1 MKKPVIK
8 ESVDSNIEN
17 SVEDK
22 NVPTRKAPMAKKTFS
37 LNDFKA
43 KNNLNDEVKD
53 KPLDFIRV
61 SPAFEDA
68 TGLGIAIGYFSI
80 VAGHS
85 STGKST
91 LIMETIVGSQ
101 KKGILPV
108 IIDLENNFS
117 FERAKLMGMEYEE
130 IIDEETG
137 EIVGYDGFFLYI
149 NSQYILDN
157 YDKKRNN
164 KLKEPTIEG
173 LAACMNHLLD
183 EQEEGNLDYPL
194 LFALDSIGVLADEK
208 SALGSRNNQF
218 AAGAYSTHFQSL
230 LNYRIPASRKQNRK
244 NTNTVLA
251 VNKIWLDNMNGGGIK
266 MKGGD
271 SFFYACRA
279 IFLLGNQIT
288 HGTKKLYAECTYKGV
303 KYSYQY
309 GIEVK
314 VKCIK
319 NHITGVSTENKII
332 STVHGFIS
340 INDVETYKKENKIFL
355 LSKLGI
361 PEDADVEIK
370 TREVESENI
379 EIE

>member
-1 MKKPVIK
+1 
-8 ESVDSNIEN
+8 
-17 SVEDK
+17 
-22 NVPTRKAPMAKKTFS
+22 MAKTKIDAVQDSATTNTEETTVPARGKKIEKKSFS
-37 LNDFKA
+37 LSDFKA

-61 SPAFEDA
+61 SQAFEES
-68 TGLGIAIGYFSI
+68 TGLGIAVGYFSI

-85 STGKST
+85 SVGKST
-91 LIMETIVGSQ
+91 LVMEAIVGAQ

-117 FERAKLMGMEYEE
+117 FERAKLMGMEFDE
-130 IIDEETG
+130 IVDESTG

-157 YDKKRNN
+157 YDKKRNP

-183 EQEEGNLDYPL
+183 EQEDGNLDYSL
-194 LFALDSIGVLADEK
+194 FFALDSIGVLADEK

-230 LNYRIPASRKQNRK
+230 LNYRIPASRKLNRK
-244 NTNTVLA
+244 HTNTVLA
-251 VNKIWLDNMNGGGIK
+251 VNKIWLDNLNGGGIK

-271 SFFYACRA
+271 SLFYACRA

-288 HGTKKLYAECTYKGV
+288 HGTKKLYAECTYQGQ

-319 NHITGVSTENKII
+319 NHITGVSVENRII
-332 STVHGFIS
+332 SSVHGFIS
-340 INDVETYKKENKIFL
+340 VNDVDKYKKDNKIFL

-361 PEDADVEIK
+361 PENADVDLK
-370 TREVESENI
+370 TT
-379 EIE
+379 EIESDNVELE

>member
-1 MKKPVIK
+1 
-8 ESVDSNIEN
+8 
-17 SVEDK
+17 
-22 NVPTRKAPMAKKTFS
+22 MAKTKSETAPEVVVNTEETTVPARGKKIEKKSFS
-37 LNDFKA
+37 LSDFKA

-61 SPAFEDA
+61 SQAFEES
-68 TGLGIAIGYFSI
+68 TGLGIAVGYFSI

-85 STGKST
+85 SVGKST
-91 LIMETIVGSQ
+91 LVMEAIVGAQ

-117 FERAKLMGMEYEE
+117 FERAKLMGMEFDE
-130 IIDEETG
+130 IVDESTG

-157 YDKKRNN
+157 YDKKRNP

-183 EQEEGNLDYPL
+183 EQEDGNLDYSL
-194 LFALDSIGVLADEK
+194 FFALDSIGVLADEK

-230 LNYRIPASRKQNRK
+230 LNYRIPASRKLNRK
-244 NTNTVLA
+244 HTNTVLA
-251 VNKIWLDNMNGGGIK
+251 VNKIWLDNLNGGGIK

-271 SFFYACRA
+271 SLFYACRA

-288 HGTKKLYAECTYKGV
+288 HGTKKLYAECTYQGQ

-319 NHITGVSTENKII
+319 NHITGVSVENRII
-332 STVHGFIS
+332 SSVHGFIS
-340 INDVETYKKENKIFL
+340 VNDVDKYKKDNKIFL

-361 PEDADVEIK
+361 PENADVDLK
-370 TREVESENI
+370 TT
-379 EIE
+379 EIESDNVELE

>member
-1 MKKPVIK
+1 M
-8 ESVDSNIEN
+8 
-17 SVEDK
+17 
-22 NVPTRKAPMAKKTFS
+22 
-37 LNDFKA
+37 
-43 KNNLNDEVKD
+43 
-53 KPLDFIRV
+53 
-61 SPAFEDA
+61 
-68 TGLGIAIGYFSI
+68 
-80 VAGHS
+80 
-85 STGKST
+85 
-91 LIMETIVGSQ
+91 
-101 KKGILPV
+101 

-117 FERAKLMGMEYEE
+117 FERAKLMGMEFDE
-130 IIDEETG
+130 IVDESTG

-157 YDKKRNN
+157 YDKKRNP

-183 EQEEGNLDYPL
+183 EQEDGNLDYSL
-194 LFALDSIGVLADEK
+194 FFALDSIGVLADEK

-230 LNYRIPASRKQNRK
+230 LNYRIPASRKLNRK
-244 NTNTVLA
+244 HTNTVLA
-251 VNKIWLDNMNGGGIK
+251 VNKIWLDNLNGGGIK

-271 SFFYACRA
+271 SLFYACRA

-288 HGTKKLYAECTYKGV
+288 HGTKKLYAECTYQGQ

-319 NHITGVSTENKII
+319 NHITGVSVENRII
-332 STVHGFIS
+332 SSVHGFIS
-340 INDVETYKKENKIFL
+340 VNDVDKYKKDNKIFL

-361 PEDADVEIK
+361 PENADVDLK
-370 TREVESENI
+370 TT
-379 EIE
+379 EIESDNVELE